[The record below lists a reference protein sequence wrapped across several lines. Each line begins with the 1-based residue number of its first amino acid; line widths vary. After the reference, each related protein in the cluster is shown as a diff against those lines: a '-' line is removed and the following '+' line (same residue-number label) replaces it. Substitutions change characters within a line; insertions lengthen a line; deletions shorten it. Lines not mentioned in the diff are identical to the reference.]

1 MGEDELSFNRVGDQ
15 YGYFRRL
22 WSWDLSPEQ
31 CEDMERLARDDALP
45 ILRLL
50 IRQGVDLYERG
61 KTGASILTRAASVD
75 NFAEVITFL
84 VEAGCRATENVLN
97 WTRVRNPDVVDRVEK
112 GLRVPGSLRRQSR
125 VKIWKLLRAGKGS
138 FKDRVEKLTSEEEL
152 PLVLSDYIQCVV

>member
-22 WSWDLSPEQ
+22 WSCDLSPEQ

-61 KTGASILTRAASVD
+61 KTGASILTMAASVA
-75 NFAEVITFL
+75 NFAEVITFS
-84 VEAGCRATENVLN
+84 VQADAG
-97 WTRVRNPDVVDRVEK
+97 
-112 GLRVPGSLRRQSR
+112 SRR
-125 VKIWKLLRAGKGS
+125 
-138 FKDRVEKLTSEEEL
+138 T
-152 PLVLSDYIQCVV
+152 C